1 MVLAVISQKFLP
13 CGCESLGRH
22 AFPKF
27 LEIEKAK
34 KKILCGAGSGSC
46 LRFGMCEQHPG
57 NKTRSRLCFINNKSS
72 WLVQHMPIFFCLL
85 NSPFPYKSEG
95 FLICLGPL
103 ARWSEVTVTLLQG
116 LGFPASSTGL
126 GC

>member
-34 KKILCGAGSGSC
+34 KKNSLWGWV
-46 LRFGMCEQHPG
+46 RFLFKVW
-57 NKTRSRLCFINNKSS
+57 N
-72 WLVQHMPIFFCLL
+72 V
-85 NSPFPYKSEG
+85 
-95 FLICLGPL
+95 
-103 ARWSEVTVTLLQG
+103 
-116 LGFPASSTGL
+116 
-126 GC
+126 